1 MEMVWN
7 HRMYGELA
15 HVLPQ
20 DVDDVQRAVTAA
32 LDKMGA
38 QTQLI
43 RSFFQ
48 SAGLEL
54 ELFLSINESQ

>member
-1 MEMVWN
+1 MVWN
-7 HRMYGELA
+7 HSKDGELA
-15 HVLPQ
+15 NVIPQ

-32 LDKMGA
+32 LENKGA